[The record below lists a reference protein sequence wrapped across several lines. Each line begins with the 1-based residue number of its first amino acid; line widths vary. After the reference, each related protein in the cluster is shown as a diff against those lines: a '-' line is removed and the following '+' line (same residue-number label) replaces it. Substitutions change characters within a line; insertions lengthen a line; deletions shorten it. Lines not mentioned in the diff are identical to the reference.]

1 MAVISSKKGFF
12 LAGAVLDRA
21 AGGAGW
27 ASGAGGGGREVGGC
41 LVRDIKNRILQL
53 SNCPI
58 LEFKVL
64 QNAFKIKLKS
74 KNKALHF
81 F

>member
-12 LAGAVLDRA
+12 LAGAALERA
-21 AGGAGW
+21 AGW
-27 ASGAGGGGREVGGC
+27 ANWAGGGGWEVGGC

-64 QNAFKIKLKS
+64 QNAFKIKLK
-74 KNKALHF
+74 
-81 F
+81 